1 MPFATDPL
9 TSLKNPKVKYA
20 ASLRE
25 RKERDALGV
34 TLLEGYRELSR
45 ANAVGIPFREVFYC
59 PELFLGSNENSLL
72 EKLSQRGATIYR
84 CSEDVLRKLAYRERP
99 EGLIAVVEI
108 RRKTLD
114 DIPKVP
120 NGLYLVAE
128 TIEKPGNLGSMLRSA
143 DAVGATAVIV
153 CNKQTDFYNPNVIR
167 ASTGAI
173 FSMPLAECT
182 SEECLEWLRS
192 FGIRTLAATPH
203 TKNNYTDVDMQ
214 QGVAIVVGAEQFGLT
229 DYWMDSADLKVV
241 IPMLGYMDS
250 LNVATAATI
259 LLYEAARQRKWESSS
274 AVPVI
279 NRDWHE

>member
-1 MPFATDPL
+1 MPFASDPL

-20 ASLRE
+20 VSLRE
-25 RKERDALGV
+25 RRERDALGV

-45 ANAVGIPFREVFYC
+45 ANAVGIEFNEVFYC
-59 PELFLGSNENSLL
+59 PELFLGENEQSLLNSLS
-72 EKLSQRGATIYR
+72 ERGAVLYR
-84 CSEDVLRKLAYRERP
+84 CSSDVLRKLAYRERP
-99 EGLIAVVEI
+99 EGLIAVVKI
-108 RRKTLD
+108 KRKTLA
-114 DIPKVP
+114 DIPKVK

-153 CNKQTDFYNPNVIR
+153 CDKQTDFYNPNVIR

-182 SEECLEWLRS
+182 SEECLKWLRS
-192 FGIRTLAATPH
+192 FGVRTLAATPH
-203 TKNNYTDVDMQ
+203 TQNNYTDVDMAS
-214 QGVAIVVGAEQFGLT
+214 GVAIVVGAEQYGLT

-259 LLYEAARQRKWESSS
+259 LLYEAARQRRWQSSS
-274 AVPVI
+274 AFPI
-279 NRDWHE
+279 GKRDW

>member
-1 MPFATDPL
+1 MPYASDSL

-25 RKERDALGV
+25 RRERDALGV
-34 TLLEGYRELSR
+34 TLLEGYRELFR
-45 ANAVGIPFREVFYC
+45 ANAVGITFREVFYC
-59 PELFLGSNENSLL
+59 PELFLGSNENALL
-72 EKLSQRGATIYR
+72 DDLSGRGAMLYR

-99 EGLIAVVEI
+99 EGLIAVIEI
-108 RRKTLD
+108 KRKTLA
-114 DIPKVP
+114 DIPKVE

-153 CNKQTDFYNPNVIR
+153 CNKQTDFFNPNVIR

-173 FSMPLAECT
+173 FSMPLAEAT
-182 SEECLEWLRS
+182 SEECLTWLRS

-203 TKNNYTDVDMQ
+203 TTNNFTDSDMAH
-214 QGVAIVVGAEQFGLT
+214 GVAVVVGAEQFGLT
-229 DYWMDSADLKVV
+229 DYWMNSADMKVV
-241 IPMLGYMDS
+241 IPMLGLMDS

-259 LLYEAARQRKWESSS
+259 LLYEAARQRGWKSSS
-274 AVPVI
+274 A
-279 NRDWHE
+279 NQL